1 MVSAHGETRPKD
13 GVLGR
18 LSGVLEK
25 RGLDDL
31 AATLSAL
38 ASYAG
43 ADLAAVEG
51 ELAHLPRS
59 EDLVGLSASHLLVRG
74 GKRLRP
80 LCVALAAKVGTG
92 FGRPA
97 LELAVAVE
105 LVHNATLLH
114 DDVIDQGA
122 LRRGAP
128 TSRMLYGNAASV
140 YAGDWLLVEALRRV
154 VRAGVPGLLESLLTT
169 IDEMIAG
176 EAIQLERRGKLVA
189 DPGAY
194 FQIIEKKTASL
205 FRYAMAAGARAGGLG
220 TNETRALEAY
230 GRHLGLAFQL
240 IDDALDLSG
249 ETESTG
255 KALFTDLREG
265 KLTYPLLVGLE
276 RDPDLHGMVQEALAR
291 EEEPL
296 PAGLGA
302 RIQRALNESG
312 ALPATTRLAEQHVA
326 EARAA
331 LAAVPDGPAR
341 AALLQVAE
349 AAVHRRA

>member
-1 MVSAHGETRPKD
+1 M
-13 GVLGR
+13 
-18 LSGVLEK
+18 
-25 RGLDDL
+25 
-31 AATLSAL
+31 
-38 ASYAG
+38 
-43 ADLAAVEG
+43 
-51 ELAHLPRS
+51 
-59 EDLVGLSASHLLVRG
+59 
-74 GKRLRP
+74 
-80 LCVALAAKVGTG
+80 
-92 FGRPA
+92 
-97 LELAVAVE
+97 ELAVAVA

-154 VRAGVPGLLESLLTT
+154 VRAGIPGLLESLLST

-189 DPGAY
+189 DPSAY

-220 TNETRALEAY
+220 PNETRALEAY

-265 KLTYPLLVGLE
+265 KLTYPLLIGLE

-331 LAAVPDGPAR
+331 LAAVPHQCGLLTITRFWSGCHSLTMKGTVPL
-341 AALLQVAE
+341 ALRWA
-349 AAVHRRA
+349 